1 MDYNDT
7 FLHLVSVSSEND
19 DLQFITYGSFSAL
32 VGISGSFGNALVI
45 FAVLTT
51 KKLRTPNNVFILSL
65 AFADL
70 SISALMEPVRAYNIL
85 IDKDL
90 YSKRPLLCS
99 VIANVCFV
107 SCTCSVWNIGAIA
120 INRYVF
126 ICKNRCYNT
135 AFTWSR
141 TIAYAIAIWVI
152 CFVADLTNIFG
163 WGGYSYDPKFLVC
176 TYDRLASYS
185 HVLFMVNVFISIPMI
200 VIMLCYTAIF
210 YTLRRSSVRLK
221 NSHGNRTVPKQTH
234 SKSDIKLL
242 KMVFTIFVAFV
253 LCWSLYMLLLLID
266 FADRYPPQV
275 YKMAGVLSHTNS
287 ALNSIIYGVLN
298 KNFRDAYRRI
308 LCCGE
313 KRKENIRTLAG
324 QLVEMKAINM
334 S

>member
-1 MDYNDT
+1 MS
-7 FLHLVSVSSEND
+7 LHSQNE
-19 DLQFITYGSFSAL
+19 DLQYITYGIYGGL
-32 VGISGSFGNALVI
+32 VGLVGSIGNALVI

-65 AFADL
+65 AFADM
-70 SISALMEPVRAYNIL
+70 SISSLMEPVRTYNIL

-99 VIANVCFV
+99 VIANVCFI
-107 SCTCSVWNIGAIA
+107 SCACSLWNIGAIA

-126 ICKNRCYNT
+126 ICKNHYYNT

-141 TIAYAIAIWVI
+141 TIAYAIAIWMI

-163 WGGYSYDPKFLVC
+163 WGGHSYDPKFMIC
-176 TYDRLASYS
+176 SYNRLASYS
-185 HVLFMVNVFISIPMI
+185 HVLFIVVVFISLPMI
-200 VIMLCYTAIF
+200 LIIICYAAIF
-210 YTLRRSSVRLK
+210 YTLRQSTTRLK
-221 NSHGNRTVPKQTH
+221 NSHGNYTVAKQTH

-253 LCWSLYMLLLLID
+253 FCWSLYMLLLLID

-298 KNFRDAYRRI
+298 PNFRDAYRRI

-324 QLVEMKAINM
+324 QLVEMKAVNM